1 MNVIRHH
8 HITPHCYIKFIR
20 PSKGIFSKCQLRRPK
35 VINLAP
41 VKGAD
46 GDKEKGRIIALKNL
60 IQPWRASLNH
70 VASVRVA
77 LSAAS
82 AAV

>member
-1 MNVIRHH
+1 M
-8 HITPHCYIKFIR
+8 
-20 PSKGIFSKCQLRRPK
+20 RRAK
-35 VINLAP
+35 VSNLAP

-70 VASVRVA
+70 AASVRVA